1 MKLKYINHASILW
14 SNDEETVN
22 ILSDPWFV
30 GNAFLDGWSL
40 MWKTD
45 LENFAIPPNTYIWIS
60 HEHPDHFSPVT
71 LHQLDEKIKDCVFL
85 YQDTHDK
92 RVVNWLK
99 RFNYKYEELESGKIM
114 ELSAD
119 VRIMCRSVG
128 TGDSY
133 LIIEDSSGT
142 FVNSNDSILLPADV
156 RQLQSDCNKFQN
168 VSVLTSQ
175 FGLAGK
181 VGNSEDIESREI
193 AVKQILS
200 VVERQIKAIR
210 PKHFMPSASMKF
222 FSAVDNS
229 YMNHEQTK
237 LKDVLNLV
245 KNTNALP
252 LFLVPGGS
260 WATSDQI
267 PNPEVLITE
276 YESVMNRSI
285 NTHQE
290 LASASNG
297 NNNELESSLQE
308 WWSTMKSYHQPVA
321 LLVLKFIPSS
331 YRLTQLDFYLSDT
344 SSIVSFVPKS
354 KAKKQNTV
362 VEVDS
367 AVLKRALSDD
377 FGIMS
382 LIISARVQ
390 CSARDQKVLRTMGW
404 LGSLKAANQRLTLL
418 RILRLLS
425 RSLSFLIN
433 Q

>member
-22 ILSDPWFV
+22 ILSDPWYV

-45 LENFAIPPNTYIWIS
+45 LENFAIPPNTYVWIS

-71 LHQLDEKIKDCVFL
+71 LRQLDEKIKDCVFL

-99 RFNYKYEELESGKIM
+99 RFNYKYEELESGKIL
-114 ELSAD
+114 ELGAD

-133 LIIEDSSGT
+133 LIIEDSRGT
-142 FVNSNDSILLPADV
+142 FVNCNDSILLPADV
-156 RQLQSDCNKFQN
+156 RLLRSDCGKFQD

-181 VGNSEDIESREI
+181 VGNSGDTGSREI

-200 VVERQIKAIR
+200 VVERQMKTVR
-210 PKHFMPSASMKF
+210 PKYFMPSASMKY
-222 FSAVDNS
+222 FSAVDNK

-237 LKDVLNLV
+237 LTDVLNLV
-245 KNTNALP
+245 KNSSVIP
-252 LFLVPGGS
+252 LFLVPGDS

-267 PNPEVLITE
+267 PNPEVLINE
-276 YESVMNRSI
+276 YESKLN
-285 NTHQE
+285 
-290 LASASNG
+290 ASKNIHPEIISNSNG
-297 NNNELESSLQE
+297 NKYELESALKN
-308 WWSTMKSYHQPVA
+308 WWSTMKTYHQPLA
-321 LLVLKFIPSS
+321 LLVCKSIPSS
-331 YRLTQLDFYLSDT
+331 YRLKQLDFYLSDT
-344 SSIVSFVPKS
+344 SSIVSFLPTKVRQ
-354 KAKKQNTV
+354 KQNTV
-362 VEVDS
+362 VVVDS
-367 AVLKRALSDD
+367 SVLKRALADD

-390 CSARDQKVLRTMGW
+390 CSANDQKALRTMGW
-404 LGSLKAANQRLTLL
+404 LGSLKAGHQRLTIF
-418 RILRLLS
+418 RILKLLS
-425 RSLSFLIN
+425 RSLSFLVN